1 MLFRKKDA
9 ALSRNYSEQI
19 EKLKQE
25 IKIADAIVI
34 GAGAGLS
41 ASAGLVYTGERL
53 EKYFGDF
60 VSRYHFR
67 DMYSGGFYPYTRWKN
82 IGHTGAG
89 IFISTGIW
97 MRRSRFTE
105 SFMIW

>member
-53 EKYFGDF
+53 ENILVILFPGIISETCIRADF
-60 VSRYHFR
+60 IRTTH
-67 DMYSGGFYPYTRWKN
+67 WKN

>member
-60 VSRYHFR
+60 SYARGVAS
-67 DMYSGGFYPYTRWKN
+67 DIDNQKIDTIKSLIEGN
-82 IGHTGAG
+82 IK
-89 IFISTGIW
+89 
-97 MRRSRFTE
+97 
-105 SFMIW
+105 